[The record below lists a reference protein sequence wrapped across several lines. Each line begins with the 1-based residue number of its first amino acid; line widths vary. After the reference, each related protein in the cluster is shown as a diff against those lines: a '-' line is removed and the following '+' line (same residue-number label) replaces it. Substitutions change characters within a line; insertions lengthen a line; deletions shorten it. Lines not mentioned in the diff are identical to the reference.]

1 MATFTTMHG
10 RMRFGRVDRD
20 ARPREALRPLPPGEM
35 ALEGPAYRPYARPK
49 KRQRAMAAAKAA
61 AASRVGR
68 EASLVVFAYFLY
80 FAVRGFTEGSE
91 TRAVDHA
98 HMIVNF
104 EKSAGFFWEPS
115 IQEQIVSHHWIVT
128 AANWMY
134 IWGHWPLIATV
145 AAWLVVRRPAAY
157 SLFRNAFF
165 ISGAIGIIIFVTFP
179 VAPPRLADLGLA
191 DTVTQHS
198 HAYRVLQPPAFVNQ
212 YAAVPS
218 LHFGWDL
225 LIGIALVREARWLPA
240 RIFGAIVPVLMACA
254 IVLTANH
261 YIFDVFAGGVVAL
274 TGLGLSYWLT
284 RHSAT
289 AGADA
294 EAPPAP
300 ANDRLPMAA

>member
-1 MATFTTMHG
+1 MATFTTAHAG
-10 RMRFGRVDRD
+10 IRFGRGE
-20 ARPREALRPLPPGEM
+20 ARGDKPAGGYTGHMPLPRTGM
-35 ALEGPAYRPYARPK
+35 ALEAPAYRPHAGAKQPK
-49 KRQRAMAAAKAA
+49 ALLRAKAA
-61 AASRVGR
+61 ATSRVGR
-68 EASLVVFAYFLY
+68 EAALVVFAYFVY
-80 FAVRGFTEGSE
+80 FAVRGLTEGSE
-91 TRAVDHA
+91 TKAVDHA

-104 EKSAGFFWEPS
+104 EKSLGFFWEPA
-115 IQEQIVSHHWIVT
+115 IQEKIVGHHWIVT

-134 IWGHWPLIATV
+134 IWGHWPLIAGV
-145 AAWLVVRRPAAY
+145 AVWLVARRPQAF
-157 SLFRNAFF
+157 SMFRNAFF

-240 RIFGAIVPVLMACA
+240 RIFGAIVPVLMAAA

-261 YIFDVFAGGVVAL
+261 YIFDAV
-274 TGLGLSYWLT
+274 
-284 RHSAT
+284 
-289 AGADA
+289 AGA
-294 EAPPAP
+294 
-300 ANDRLPMAA
+300 RWR